1 MEYVTE
7 RLVEPACEEIA
18 LEEPRLLMS
27 HALIKATPKD
37 YVRASQIRLI
47 LEPIVDRLHI
57 TFKSQ
62 KNLEDK
68 LQGILVKLRDEFPG
82 SLGYGGGNIINLLIQ
97 CQINLANYDFSNLII
112 KQADL
117 RDVNL
122 SGVNF
127 QKAEL
132 GKSVFAQTLGSVVSV
147 AFSPDGKLLV
157 TGDMDGQIRLWQV
170 RTGKQLLAFKG
181 HSGWVRSIAWSPDGR
196 TLASGSNDSLVRLW
210 DVTDGSCLRALQG
223 HTNWVWAMGSSLE
236 SGWSGAGQWQPR

>member
-1 MEYVTE
+1 M
-7 RLVEPACEEIA
+7 
-18 LEEPRLLMS
+18 
-27 HALIKATPKD
+27 
-37 YVRASQIRLI
+37 
-47 LEPIVDRLHI
+47 
-57 TFKSQ
+57 
-62 KNLEDK
+62 
-68 LQGILVKLRDEFPG
+68 
-82 SLGYGGGNIINLLIQ
+82 IQ

-196 TLASGSNDSLVRLW
+196 TLASGS
-210 DVTDGSCLRALQG
+210 
-223 HTNWVWAMGSSLE
+223 LE